1 VFTSALWTELF
12 SLAGVRLR
20 FSSAFRP
27 QTDGQSEVTNRILGV
42 YLRCLAGD
50 RPCTW
55 LHWLP
60 WAEYCYN
67 SSYQSA
73 LQTTPF
79 DVVYG
84 RPPPTLL
91 SYEPGVA
98 RMVALDKQLQDRD
111 VFLADIRERLLQAQD
126 YMKDRHDRLHR
137 DLQFEVG
144 EWAWLRLHQRA
155 ATSIKGRSSHKL
167 SPRFYGP
174 FKVVERI
181 GNVAYHLQLPPK
193 ARIHDVFHVVFLK
206 KYSGD
211 APEHIVPLPVIVHG
225 RAVSSPQT
233 VLRARPSRTSWDL
246 LVQWSGQPA
255 VDATWEPLEQF
266 KESFPDF
273 QLEDKLFSYG
283 EGSVVDRVFG
293 AKYQRRNKKDTAS
306 SSG

>member
-1 VFTSALWTELF
+1 
-12 SLAGVRLR
+12 
-20 FSSAFRP
+20 
-27 QTDGQSEVTNRILGV
+27 
-42 YLRCLAGD
+42 
-50 RPCTW
+50 
-55 LHWLP
+55 
-60 WAEYCYN
+60 
-67 SSYQSA
+67 
-73 LQTTPF
+73 
-79 DVVYG
+79 
-84 RPPPTLL
+84 
-91 SYEPGVA
+91 
-98 RMVALDKQLQDRD
+98 
-111 VFLADIRERLLQAQD
+111 
-126 YMKDRHDRLHR
+126 MKDRHDRLHR

-155 ATSIKGRSSHKL
+155 ARAAVHTSCLHVSTAHSKSWSASATWLTICS
-167 SPRFYGP
+167 F
-174 FKVVERI
+174 
-181 GNVAYHLQLPPK
+181 PPK

-255 VDATWEPLEQF
+255 VNATWEPLEQF